1 MAHSAGLMAAAEAH
15 PKFKGRVSECTST
28 GDVDACI
35 FAFLLP
41 FYFLKGAQVFSLI
54 EAYNLHSHLK

>member
-1 MAHSAGLMAAAEAH
+1 MAEKRRVAMAHSAGLMAAAEAH

-35 FAFLLP
+35 FIPFLLL
-41 FYFLKGAQVFSLI
+41 FIS
-54 EAYNLHSHLK
+54 